1 VIVRVGSGRN
11 GRAALR
17 RLASVAAA
25 FPVTLLFAASVQA
38 GGSAPVWTDP
48 TPADGA
54 RVAVIAGKAV
64 SVALAASDADA
75 GDVVAIEAQG
85 LPRYARLTTAA
96 GNPATAVLT
105 VKPPVTAHG
114 AVIIKLVARD
124 AAGATAGRTLLV
136 DLVPN
141 AAPFSLVGPGAVS
154 RWAYVLQATV
164 ARAAPLTHARAVA
177 RLTTSTPTGT
187 PNLVL
192 AVAGRRDAQGR
203 LWIRVRLPIL
213 PNNRMGWVRSDALD
227 DLHVV
232 HTHLV
237 VDRASLTATLFRGRR
252 AIFRTRVGI
261 GRPFWPT
268 PTGQFYVR
276 EVLRSSS
283 GSIYGPVAFGT
294 SARSRV
300 LTDWP
305 GGGFIGIHG
314 TNEPGLLPG
323 RVSHGCVRMRNEAIL
338 RLARLMPLGTPV
350 TIR

>member
-1 VIVRVGSGRN
+1 MTKRVGSGRK
-11 GRAALR
+11 GCAALR
-17 RLASVAAA
+17 RLASVGAA
-25 FPVTLLFAASVQA
+25 FLVTLLFAASVKA

-54 RVAVIAGKAV
+54 RVAVIAGETI
-64 SVALAASDADA
+64 SVALAATDADA
-75 GDVVAIEAQG
+75 GDVVAIEAQR
-85 LPRYARLTTAA
+85 LPPYARLTTTA

-105 VKPPVTAHG
+105 VNPPVTAHG
-114 AVIIKLVARD
+114 AVIVTLVARD
-124 AAGATAGRTLLV
+124 VAGTTERRTLLV
-136 DLVPN
+136 DVV
-141 AAPFSLVGPGAVS
+141 ASTAPFSLVGPGTVW
-154 RWAYVLQATV
+154 RWGYVLQATV
-164 ARAAPLTHARAVA
+164 ARAAPLTDARAVA
-177 RLTTSTPTGT
+177 RLTTSTPTGA

-213 PNNRMGWVRSDALD
+213 PNNKMGWVRSGALD

-232 HTHLV
+232 HTHFV
-237 VDRASLTATLFRGRR
+237 VDRASLTATLFRDRR

-261 GRPFWPT
+261 GRPFSPT
-268 PTGQFYVR
+268 PTGEFYVR

-283 GSIYGPVAFGT
+283 GSMYGPVAFGT

-323 RVSHGCVRMRNEAIL
+323 RVSHGCVRMRNAAIL
-338 RLARLMPLGTPV
+338 RLAPLMPLGTPV